1 MEPKNQNSKTYKPL
15 PITGISLI
23 HWIKLILRNGG
34 IDLKYLPKALY
45 VSAQS
50 IKNTPL
56 IVKERVEFDKEVE
69 KVQIQDSPVFII
81 GHCRSGTS
89 YLHHLIG
96 QDPNWGYITKA
107 QVLVGGSE
115 VFLGSAQ
122 KVENWASRVY
132 PTPRKTDSLVLHADD
147 PAEEEI
153 ALVNSSLS
161 SFYEGF
167 YFPKKI
173 KSIFQKCVLF
183 QGDESE
189 KIAWKNDYKRMLSRI
204 HLSVGGKR
212 LLIKN
217 PLNGGRIKLLLD
229 LFPDAKFI
237 HIFRNPYDV
246 YASTVKLYQII
257 VPEWTF
263 QTIDEAEMK
272 ENLLFFYQE
281 LMNRYFLDKNLIPP
295 ENLVEIKYE
304 NFIGNEIETLSQ
316 IYQQFNLPGFAEAK
330 PRFAHFIEEETK
342 RHKEYKERDNRSKKK
357 LDQETMVKLEKAWKP
372 IIDKWNQM

>member
-1 MEPKNQNSKTYKPL
+1 
-15 PITGISLI
+15 
-23 HWIKLILRNGG
+23 
-34 IDLKYLPKALY
+34 
-45 VSAQS
+45 
-50 IKNTPL
+50 
-56 IVKERVEFDKEVE
+56 
-69 KVQIQDSPVFII
+69 
-81 GHCRSGTS
+81 
-89 YLHHLIG
+89 
-96 QDPNWGYITKA
+96 
-107 QVLVGGSE
+107 
-115 VFLGSAQ
+115 
-122 KVENWASRVY
+122 
-132 PTPRKTDSLVLHADD
+132 
-147 PAEEEI
+147 
-153 ALVNSSLS
+153 
-161 SFYEGF
+161 
-167 YFPKKI
+167 
-173 KSIFQKCVLF
+173 
-183 QGDESE
+183 
-189 KIAWKNDYKRMLSRI
+189 
-204 HLSVGGKR
+204 
-212 LLIKN
+212 
-217 PLNGGRIKLLLD
+217 LLLD

-357 LDQETMVKLEKAWKP
+357 LDQETMVKLEKAWNRA
-372 IIDKWNQM
+372 IAHVS